1 MSLSPGDLAP
11 QFTLPDAD
19 GNLVSLSDFL
29 AQRVIVYFY
38 PRDNTP
44 GCTTEACG
52 FRDLYA
58 KYQAQNL
65 VILGISTDDGTTHTK
80 FATQY
85 QLPFPLLSD
94 EEGKVATAYGS
105 YGLKKFM
112 GREFIGVYRN
122 SFIIDPEGYIQQ
134 IYRRVKPSTH
144 AAEILKELS

>member
-11 QFTLPDAD
+11 PFTLPDAD

-29 AQRVIVYFY
+29 GKRVIVYFY

-52 FRDLYA
+52 FRDLYPE
-58 KYQAQNL
+58 YQAQNL
-65 VILGISTDDGTTHTK
+65 VILGISTDDAKAHTK
-80 FATQY
+80 FATKY
-85 QLPFPLLSD
+85 QLPFRLLSD
-94 EEGKVATAYGS
+94 EGGKVATTYGS

-112 GREFIGVYRN
+112 GREFMGVYRHT
-122 SFIIDPEGYIQQ
+122 FIINPEGHIEQ

>member
-11 QFTLPDAD
+11 PFTLPDAD

-29 AQRVIVYFY
+29 GKRVIVYFY

-52 FRDLYA
+52 FRDLYS
-58 KYQAQNL
+58 KYQSQDL
-65 VILGISTDDGTTHTK
+65 VILGISADDAKAHIK
-80 FATQY
+80 FASKY
-85 QLPFPLLSD
+85 QLPFRLLCD
-94 EEGKVATAYGS
+94 EDGKVATTYGS

-112 GREFIGVYRN
+112 GREFMGVYRHT
-122 SFIIDPEGYIQQ
+122 FIINPKGYIEQ
-134 IYRRVKPSTH
+134 IYRHVKPSTH